1 MPQER
6 KFQDLPKD
14 QQEFIGGKRPK
25 SYESNEAM
33 ERKAAEDEY
42 AKSQGATGIA
52 GAAKRSRPEYKAGL
66 AEFLKKR
73 KPKTMPGEGET
84 GESMNKRG
92 ESMQTM
98 PLRTSPMPKGEDYP
112 DIKDYEAAMRSW
124 REQQRTAKDAAGALA
139 GRARSNR

>member
-1 MPQER
+1 MPQDR

-14 QQEFIGGKRPK
+14 QQEFVGGKRPK
-25 SYESNEAM
+25 SYESDEAM
-33 ERKAAEDEY
+33 QRKAAEDEY

-73 KPKTMPGEGET
+73 KPKTMPGDGTKPEAE
-84 GESMNKRG
+84 
-92 ESMQTM
+92 TM
-98 PLRTSPMPKGEDYP
+98 PVRTSPMPKGEDYP

-139 GRARSNR
+139 GRSTR